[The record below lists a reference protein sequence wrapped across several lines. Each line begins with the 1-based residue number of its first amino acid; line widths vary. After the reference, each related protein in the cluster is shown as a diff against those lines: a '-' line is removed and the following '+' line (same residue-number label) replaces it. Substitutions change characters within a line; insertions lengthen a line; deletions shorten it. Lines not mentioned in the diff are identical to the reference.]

1 MHEIINTCMLYPV
14 SPSGIIP
21 LISVGVDFSLP
32 HPACCIIY
40 TPPLPSSP
48 HYVSLSLSTNLT
60 HAPVFFCF
68 FFLSFYISAAPGDF
82 VCVHASPRMKCTAAS
97 VLLVATATALVSLVE
112 CTSSDDESTVNRIRA
127 DESHLRALV
136 VILSLT
142 GGLAIAF
149 GLGAGICLYWHCRAF
164 RRRKLRKSQLQQH
177 RDEEISVLPMQENQ
191 QPAPVDL
198 PAIIVTSPSENI
210 TPLTAIENSHTTAS
224 SSPST
229 VPMTTAT
236 TTTAQ
241 PPSQPVIP
249 TPPDTSTVL
258 EEPGPSAPSAKELL
272 IGQDNNNGNNA
283 HTDDSAIVF
292 HSECCCQHPIVQP
305 PPAYSPYSYPQP
317 LVLDPDTAPAIA
329 YVNRYM

>member
-1 MHEIINTCMLYPV
+1 MY
-14 SPSGIIP
+14 
-21 LISVGVDFSLP
+21 
-32 HPACCIIY
+32 
-40 TPPLPSSP
+40 
-48 HYVSLSLSTNLT
+48 HYHYQPNLT

-68 FFLSFYISAAPGDF
+68 FFLSFYISAAPGYF

-97 VLLVATATALVSLVE
+97 VLLVATALVSLVE

-191 QPAPVDL
+191 QPTPVDL

-210 TPLTAIENSHTTAS
+210 TPLTAIENGHTTAS
-224 SSPST
+224 SSPSL

-241 PPSQPVIP
+241 PPSSQPVIR

-272 IGQDNNNGNNA
+272 IGQDSNNGNNA
-283 HTDDSAIVF
+283 HADDSAIVF

-329 YVNRYM
+329 YVNRHM